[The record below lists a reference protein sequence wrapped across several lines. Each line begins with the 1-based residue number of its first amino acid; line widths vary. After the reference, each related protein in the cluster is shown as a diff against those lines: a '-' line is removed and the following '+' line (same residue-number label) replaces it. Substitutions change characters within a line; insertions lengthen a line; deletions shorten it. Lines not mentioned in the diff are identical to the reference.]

1 MKSEC
6 SSCKL
11 DRRIQGRGLCSTCY
25 HLHKKDGT
33 LDDYQAKRRPTS
45 VVMEEYEFLSSM
57 GVSDERIAVQLGIQ
71 YDSLRNVLAK
81 HQKKMGAA

>member
-1 MKSEC
+1 MRSAC
-6 SSCKL
+6 ASCRL
-11 DRRIQGRGLCSTCY
+11 DRKIQGRGLCSTCY

-45 VVMEEYEFLSSM
+45 VVMEEWLFLSSM
-57 GVSDERIAVQLGIQ
+57 GVPDTQIAVQLGIQ

-81 HQKKMGAA
+81 HQKKVGA